1 MTEESS
7 FINPERLAGIHVL
20 VVDRNPD
27 TCELFRIILES
38 AGAGV
43 TTAVSVAQALAV
55 LRDERPDVLL
65 SEIVMPEE
73 DGRILIRDVRY
84 LPAHLGGETP
94 AAAITGL
101 TRAKDRAEILK
112 AGYQHHI
119 PQPVDRLNL
128 VGIVALLATK

>member
-20 VVDRNPD
+20 VVDHNPD